1 MRVARSQALRRRWI
15 GIVTLLVAF
24 SQLAP
29 AQAAETTPI
38 DRDGAA
44 WSLSTEIAGRVPS
57 QLGSIEIRGTGVL
70 SFDPAQIATTR
81 PDLFQT
87 GSFSVF
93 DVLVRLD
100 ELGEIDLE
108 YVFDE
113 ELQTHVIRTLNDL
126 DGWWYDAHYEG
137 GSFDR
142 TVVRI
147 DQYPVKDRMSIV
159 VYLEDSVRLEA
170 IHAHFREEVARR
182 ASNDGMV
189 AIPKITLR
197 SSSDE
202 LVFKDITVTSHDVR
216 PDVFQPGVVTMLDV
230 LLSLG
235 EQGLLTE
242 LDLEWRTEEA
252 GISLVDGFF
261 VVGIAAGPFAPEVSG
276 ACVLTHQI
284 GGATIA
290 DHLSPHTHTMSH
302 MHLTADLEAIVSPEA
317 IEWLWICL

>member
-29 AQAAETTPI
+29 AQAAETIPI
-38 DRDGAA
+38 ERDGAA

-57 QLGSIEIRGTGVL
+57 QLGSIEIRGAGIL
-70 SFDPAQIATTR
+70 AFDPTQITTSR

-93 DVLVRLD
+93 DVLVHLD

-147 DQYPVKDRMSIV
+147 DQYPVKDGMSIV
-159 VYLEDSVRLEA
+159 VYLEDPARLEA
-170 IHAHFREEVARR
+170 IHAHFLEEVVRR
-182 ASNDGMV
+182 ASSNGGV
-189 AIPKITLR
+189 TIPRIVLR
-197 SSSDE
+197 SSIDE
-202 LVFKDITVTSHDVR
+202 LVFEDITVTAHDVR
-216 PDVFQPGVVTMLDV
+216 PDVFQPGVLTMLDI

-242 LDLEWRTEEA
+242 LDLEWRSEEA

-261 VVGIAAGPFAPEVSG
+261 VVGVAAGAFAPESSG

-284 GGATIA
+284 AGATIA

-302 MHLTADLEAIVSPEA
+302 IHLTADLEAIVSPEA
-317 IEWLWICL
+317 VEWLWICL